1 MVIPSRCS
9 TTCSALTNDKWQD
22 MKIVQQS
29 NASITELPDGMPLMV
44 VVAQEMDPASRDQVR
59 QYIQGGGTAL
69 MILTSSASAETLEA
83 LTGEAVELLEDTQ
96 PDDYVLWSD
105 IDFGHPLFEPFAHP
119 LYNDFSKIHFWK
131 YRRLVTAPTAKLQ
144 TLVQFDSGDP
154 ALLHCTIGSGEMYVL
169 TASWRPEE
177 SQLARSSKFVPL
189 LNRMIN
195 HHAPT
200 YGARYVVDRPISRLA
215 RTSDR
220 EIIVTKPDGSQV
232 PLPIDQTEFDS
243 VDQPGLYRLDAGDE
257 EQTFAVN
264 LATWETQ
271 TGPLDIAQLEQRGV
285 RLGQGT
291 TRSEELEAL
300 RQMRDVEL
308 EERQSAWQWLIAAA
322 LLLLI
327 AETVIAGRWSKR
339 LPSGEFA
346 ANVNIAVKG

>member
-1 MVIPSRCS
+1 
-9 TTCSALTNDKWQD
+9 

-29 NASITELPDGMPLMV
+29 DASIMELPDSMPLMV
-44 VVAQEMDPASRDQVR
+44 VVAQEMDPALRDQVR
-59 QYIQGGGTAL
+59 QYLQGGGTVL

-83 LTGEAVELLEDTQ
+83 LTGESVELLEDAQ

-105 IDFGHPLFEPFAHP
+105 IDFGRPLFEPFAHP

-131 YRRLVTAPTAKLQ
+131 YRRLVTAPTGKLQ
-144 TLVQFDSGDP
+144 TLVRFDNGEP
-154 ALLHCTIGSGEMYVL
+154 ALLQCTIGKGEMYVL
-169 TASWRPEE
+169 TAGWRPDE

-189 LNRMIN
+189 LNRLIN
-195 HHAPT
+195 RSAPAQ
-200 YGARYVVDRPISRLA
+200 GARYVVDRPILRPA

-220 EIIVTKPDGSQV
+220 EITVTKPDSSQV
-232 PLPIDQTEFDS
+232 PLPIGLIQFDS
-243 VDQPGLYRLDAGDE
+243 VDQPGLYYFDAGDE
-257 EQTFAVN
+257 VQTFAVN

-285 RLGQGT
+285 RLGQGK
-291 TRSEELEAL
+291 TRAEELEAL

-308 EERQSAWQWLIAAA
+308 EERQSAWQWLIAAT

-327 AETVIAGRWSKR
+327 AETVIAGRWSTR

-346 ANVNIAVKG
+346 ANVNIV